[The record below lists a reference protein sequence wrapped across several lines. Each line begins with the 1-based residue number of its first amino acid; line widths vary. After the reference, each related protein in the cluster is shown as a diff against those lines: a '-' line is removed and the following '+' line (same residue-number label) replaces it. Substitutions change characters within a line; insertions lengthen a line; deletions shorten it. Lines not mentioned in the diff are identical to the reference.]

1 MQQSRA
7 LLIVGWITRDI
18 WPEKGED
25 REAIIVEEKIPVMTC
40 AEAQCSPGAAS
51 SFFCFAMR
59 IVKRASVKQTQK
71 PVRTII
77 WRRCNH
83 AIRPALHHIRGQQ
96 TITVTNGGGIE
107 PKVQPRYR

>member
-1 MQQSRA
+1 M
-7 LLIVGWITRDI
+7 IVGWITKDI
-18 WPEKGED
+18 RSEKGED
-25 REAIIVEEKIPVMTC
+25 GEAIIVEEGIPVMTC
-40 AEAQCSPGAAS
+40 AEPQRPPGAAS

-83 AIRPALHHIRGQQ
+83 AIRPPLHHIRGHQ
-96 TITVTNGGGIE
+96 TITDTDAREVE
-107 PKVQPRYR
+107 PKVESRDR